1 MTQYFSIV
9 SFQSGAKPELLG
21 YVTIWNK
28 IQIMRQF
35 RECAFDINASPPKK
49 VEWRC
54 NHQFIFN
61 LLRSDFIV
69 LHGNMMSILLCFCY
83 GLCYIIHD
91 GMKSYMRIMYPTS
104 LAVSCGLLFQ
114 SMGK

>member
-21 YVTIWNK
+21 HVTIWNK

-49 VEWRC
+49 VE
-54 NHQFIFN
+54 
-61 LLRSDFIV
+61 
-69 LHGNMMSILLCFCY
+69 
-83 GLCYIIHD
+83 
-91 GMKSYMRIMYPTS
+91 
-104 LAVSCGLLFQ
+104 
-114 SMGK
+114 

>member
-35 RECAFDINASPPKK
+35 RECAFDIIASPPPKK
-49 VEWRC
+49 VE
-54 NHQFIFN
+54 
-61 LLRSDFIV
+61 
-69 LHGNMMSILLCFCY
+69 
-83 GLCYIIHD
+83 
-91 GMKSYMRIMYPTS
+91 
-104 LAVSCGLLFQ
+104 
-114 SMGK
+114 

>member
-35 RECAFDINASPPKK
+35 RECAFDINASSPLKK
-49 VEWRC
+49 LNEDVT
-54 NHQFIFN
+54 
-61 LLRSDFIV
+61 
-69 LHGNMMSILLCFCY
+69 
-83 GLCYIIHD
+83 
-91 GMKSYMRIMYPTS
+91 TS
-104 LAVSCGLLFQ
+104 LSSTCYAQIL
-114 SMGK
+114 

>member
-35 RECAFDINASPPKK
+35 RECAFTGDKTKCIKEEQRQK
-49 VEWRC
+49 DR
-54 NHQFIFN
+54 
-61 LLRSDFIV
+61 
-69 LHGNMMSILLCFCY
+69 
-83 GLCYIIHD
+83 
-91 GMKSYMRIMYPTS
+91 
-104 LAVSCGLLFQ
+104 
-114 SMGK
+114 

>member
-1 MTQYFSIV
+1 MRLIIFYSLKNLLSKYSLRLMTQYFSIV

-49 VEWRC
+49 VE
-54 NHQFIFN
+54 
-61 LLRSDFIV
+61 
-69 LHGNMMSILLCFCY
+69 
-83 GLCYIIHD
+83 
-91 GMKSYMRIMYPTS
+91 
-104 LAVSCGLLFQ
+104 
-114 SMGK
+114 